1 MLGPLW
7 VPFFWRLS
15 LSKRGRS
22 SDALAAVFWTLPLHP
37 SPFFVFGS
45 RGRSCCVVCT
55 VAYISDFPEIPV
67 TVSFDKRLGA
77 VGPVVE
83 RVKPQ
88 SFHQMPIKFP
98 SPCNYFDNGRSV
110 DFALEAEGRCSCGE
124 ANGTHRNPV
133 IDGNAITK
141 FPLGATQFP
150 QNKFHNFLSL
160 QDLIKSS
167 GVNNGYRRFSR

>member
-1 MLGPLW
+1 
-7 VPFFWRLS
+7 
-15 LSKRGRS
+15 
-22 SDALAAVFWTLPLHP
+22 
-37 SPFFVFGS
+37 
-45 RGRSCCVVCT
+45 

-98 SPCNYFDNGRSV
+98 SPCNYFENGRWVWDCCSCATRGSV

-150 QNKFHNFLSL
+150 RKF
-160 QDLIKSS
+160 QDSFD
-167 GVNNGYRRFSR
+167 VARPHQDFRR